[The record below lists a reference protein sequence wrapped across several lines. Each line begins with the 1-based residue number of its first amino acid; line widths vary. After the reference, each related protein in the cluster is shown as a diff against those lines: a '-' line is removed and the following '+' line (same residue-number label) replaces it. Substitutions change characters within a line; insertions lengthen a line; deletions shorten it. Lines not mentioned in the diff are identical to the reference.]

1 MGAGGSTGQ
10 MGNSDSKAGGGGGAD
25 LSSPKN
31 PEDKQKISKLAKADS
46 TEIDPRIAKYL
57 VERLKSPNREKSFM
71 RIILKL
77 PSIGDKFVK
86 LQKAFEQFD
95 SNGDGVIDEKELA
108 GALKVLGANI
118 NEGQVRDIFA
128 SADVHTQNGL
138 NIKSFIISLSLAY
151 LFGVVPVQKD
161 GSVQLSVMTSADQQ
175 GIKEAF
181 AAGADMF
188 LLFDEDAGG
197 TITLDEVV
205 SVLSKMGR
213 NDLAKKSTKN
223 FSTGNNLTS
232 LYLERFKE
240 FDWDSDGRIT
250 FSEFLFA
257 FIGWTDV
264 EELIEEENE
273 ASGAAKAAAA
283 APAAAKVEDAPAAAK
298 SEDAPAATSEAAA
311 E

>member
-1 MGAGGSTGQ
+1 

-197 TITLDEVV
+197 TITLDEVRFGRAFLLLCTTV
-205 SVLSKMGR
+205 VLF
-213 NDLAKKSTKN
+213 LQVA
-223 FSTGNNLTS
+223 
-232 LYLERFKE
+232 
-240 FDWDSDGRIT
+240 
-250 FSEFLFA
+250 LFA
-257 FIGWTDV
+257 GVLKCPCCTLCSGRVSAEQDGPQRPGQEEHKELFHRQQFDV
-264 EELIEEENE
+264 LVP
-273 ASGAAKAAAA
+273 GALQR
-283 APAAAKVEDAPAAAK
+283 VRLGF
-298 SEDAPAATSEAAA
+298 
-311 E
+311 